1 MARGPVVFCSDA
13 AWKVL
18 PAPSSST
25 IRYAVRRQ
33 QANIFLLRRSTSE
46 FVHYLYGFVV
56 FFLFFSVGEGCLSM
70 GPHFFSAL
78 RGAKTGMEKHS
89 CNGEPHTG
97 DQARNLTEFFHGCP
111 SNRVLRWRVVVFVA
125 RLA

>member
-1 MARGPVVFCSDA
+1 
-13 AWKVL
+13 
-18 PAPSSST
+18 
-25 IRYAVRRQ
+25 
-33 QANIFLLRRSTSE
+33 
-46 FVHYLYGFVV
+46 
-56 FFLFFSVGEGCLSM
+56 M